1 MSQGGPAILSL
12 LIVVP
17 VVGALIAP
25 FLDRRRPGL
34 IKGWA
39 LVISLLAAGLAV
51 LMAADFRSGFADMQW
66 EEHLSWLPALGISYH
81 VGVDGVSVLLVALT
95 AFLTPVAI
103 LAAWKEME
111 GRAKEYTVFLLLLEA
126 GMIGAFVAL
135 DLALFF
141 VFWEAMLI
149 PLVLLIGVCGGERRV
164 YAALKFFIY
173 TAVGSLAMLLAIV
186 GLAIQYKGQTGQ
198 YSFDLQQLA
207 GMQVPPDVAFWMFIA
222 FAVAFAI
229 KVPVFPLHAWLPDAY
244 TQAPTAILVLATMM
258 VKVGTYGL
266 LRFGLT
272 LFPQQMVAAAPVF
285 LTLGVIGV
293 VYAGLVAIVQRDV
306 VRLVAF
312 SSVGHMAFIVLGIFS
327 LNQQGISG
335 ATLQMLN
342 HSISTGGL
350 FILAAM
356 VNERTRS
363 TRIADLGGLAER
375 WPVMAALFTL
385 VLFSSVGLPGLN
397 GFVGEFLILLGTF
410 QAEPVAAVIAGSGVV
425 LAAVYLV
432 WMFQRTMHGADS
444 GRGAGT
450 RDLSG
455 REVLTLIPIVAM
467 VVWIGLF
474 PTTLLGKMEAS
485 VGTLVIQAQKAAQ
498 VQTDGRAA
506 AALSQF
512 QVDR

>member
-1 MSQGGPAILSL
+1 
-12 LIVVP
+12 
-17 VVGALIAP
+17 
-25 FLDRRRPGL
+25 
-34 IKGWA
+34 
-39 LVISLLAAGLAV
+39 
-51 LMAADFRSGFADMQW
+51 
-66 EEHLSWLPALGISYH
+66 
-81 VGVDGVSVLLVALT
+81 
-95 AFLTPVAI
+95 
-103 LAAWKEME
+103 
-111 GRAKEYTVFLLLLEA
+111 
-126 GMIGAFVAL
+126 
-135 DLALFF
+135 
-141 VFWEAMLI
+141 
-149 PLVLLIGVCGGERRV
+149 
-164 YAALKFFIY
+164 
-173 TAVGSLAMLLAIV
+173 
-186 GLAIQYKGQTGQ
+186 
-198 YSFDLQQLA
+198 
-207 GMQVPPDVAFWMFIA
+207 
-222 FAVAFAI
+222 
-229 KVPVFPLHAWLPDAY
+229 
-244 TQAPTAILVLATMM
+244 LVLATMM

-444 GRGAGT
+444 GRGAVT

-455 REVLTLIPIVAM
+455 REVLTLIPVVAM